1 MVADLREPANRL
13 GRSFGY
19 ALRGIWISRRGPN
32 LRIHLIAAGTVALL
46 AWVRGLSGARLGL
59 VALTV
64 GVVIAAEL
72 FNTAIERICDFVA
85 DLNEIGH
92 DERIRD
98 IKDLA
103 AGAVLVTALAAVVV
117 AATVFP

>member
-1 MVADLREPANRL
+1 MVADLREPLGRL

-32 LRIHLIAAGTVALL
+32 LRIHVAAAGAVALL

-59 VALTV
+59 LALTV
-64 GVVIAAEL
+64 GAVIAAEL

-85 DLNEIGH
+85 GLHGIGH

-98 IKDLA
+98 IKDVA

-117 AATVFP
+117 AATVVP

>member
-1 MVADLREPANRL
+1 VADLREPANRL

-32 LRIHLIAAGTVALL
+32 LRIHLVAAAAVIVL
-46 AWVRGLSGARLGL
+46 AWARGLSGARLGL
-59 VALTV
+59 VALTIAA
-64 GVVIAAEL
+64 VIAAEL
-72 FNTAIERICDFVA
+72 FNTAVERVCDLVA
-85 DLNEIGH
+85 ALHGIGR

-103 AGAVLVTALAAVVV
+103 AGAVLVTALAAAAV
-117 AATVFP
+117 AATIFP